1 MRQNHRCFF
10 ESFGVSWFPSP
21 VLLSSANLASF
32 LVYSSTISTILVE
45 SPVPCAYRAGQH
57 HRAASTTTVKI
68 NLAPS
73 GMAVAAAECEKS
85 ASQKRRLSPRE
96 LRYAPVLTIVGIKI
110 QCPLEVSQFASR
122 NSLPDVDKS
131 RRFDSGSSPSVIL
144 SMQGFSFAIAW
155 MLCKLQVLS
164 TQVSSLLTFM
174 ESRNLVFR
182 DEATRKKAF
191 WTLEGKP
198 ARKFLDECAQYDMYY
213 VAVRSIPLSRLD

>member
-1 MRQNHRCFF
+1 
-10 ESFGVSWFPSP
+10 
-21 VLLSSANLASF
+21 
-32 LVYSSTISTILVE
+32 
-45 SPVPCAYRAGQH
+45 AGQH

-110 QCPLEVSQFASR
+110 QCPLEWFIPLG
-122 NSLPDVDKS
+122 NLVDA
-131 RRFDSGSSPSVIL
+131 G
-144 SMQGFSFAIAW
+144 
-155 MLCKLQVLS
+155 VLIRDRMDA
-164 TQVSSLLTFM
+164 V
-174 ESRNLVFR
+174 NLVFR

-213 VAVRSIPLSRLD
+213 VAWRPTADIAFHQLEPLDQPVFDEKRRIYLQDEFKPSGWDFGPTGSIELPPPPSNVAHDPTLMEITSISAFFASEFHHRLTGS